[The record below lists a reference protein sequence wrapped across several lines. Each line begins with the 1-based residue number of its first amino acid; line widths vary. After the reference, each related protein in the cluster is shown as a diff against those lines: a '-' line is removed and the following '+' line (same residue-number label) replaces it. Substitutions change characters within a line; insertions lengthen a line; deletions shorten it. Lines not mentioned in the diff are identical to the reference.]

1 MYPARPPYYD
11 GRYRFRKHYYGMIG
25 DLKGQGEEYAC
36 AVAIDEFPQVRH
48 WVRNLPRYP
57 EFSFWLPTASDR
69 FYPDFVCELDDGRV
83 LVVEYKGADRES
95 DNDSHEKRLIGN
107 YWATVSGNLF
117 LMAVARDAQGRGV
130 REQLLALL
138 DANRIVVAPD
148 AFAEHQRVRVLYAC
162 TAEGYQV
169 PADMIGTVVSVYAAG
184 KAYAVEFE
192 NLGGEMAV
200 VTLAAEQLCKAQVQ

>member
-1 MYPARPPYYD
+1 
-11 GRYRFRKHYYGMIG
+11 
-25 DLKGQGEEYAC
+25 
-36 AVAIDEFPQVRH
+36 VAIDELPQVRH

-95 DNDSHEKRLIGN
+95 DNDSHEKRLIGD
-107 YWATVSGNLF
+107 YWAAVSGNLF
-117 LMAVARDAQGRGV
+117 LMALARDAQGRGV

-138 DANRIVVAPD
+138 DANRLVAV
-148 AFAEHQRVRVLYAC
+148 AGTFAEHQRVRVLHAC
-162 TAEGYQV
+162 AAEGYQV
-169 PADMIGTVVSVYAAG
+169 PAEAIGTVVSVYAG
-184 KAYAVEFE
+184 GQAYAVEFE

-200 VTLAAEQLCKAQVQ
+200 VTLSAEQLSQALVQ